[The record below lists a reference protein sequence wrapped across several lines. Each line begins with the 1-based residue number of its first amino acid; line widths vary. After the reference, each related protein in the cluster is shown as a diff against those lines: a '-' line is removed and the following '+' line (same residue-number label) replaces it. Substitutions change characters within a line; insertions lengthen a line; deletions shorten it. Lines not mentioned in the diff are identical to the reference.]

1 VIAKLGPCNTI
12 QHEGSAFSDVIGR
25 KNSMTDSARSGTNGE
40 RELREALEE
49 ARAEN
54 ARLKSRTRFGLVWE
68 NQPEDVEQLM
78 AARLPIL
85 EHKKSLEVPGGLP
98 SDRHHLLI
106 EGDNLHALT
115 VMQATHAESVDVIY
129 IDPPYNTGNDFIYN
143 DTLIDSDHR
152 WRHSAWLS
160 FMEKRLRLAQNLMTD
175 SGLIFISIDDNE
187 QAHLRLLCDAIFGEK
202 NFVAM
207 FVWQKKRKGSH
218 LSKTVRQITEY
229 VICYAKGDTKGIVLD
244 GPPAKADQRQ
254 GLLNRPNP
262 VGELTFPA
270 GTEIGAPDGKFAPTK
285 FGSDALSVEL
295 VTPVHVKGGVSQ
307 SAFTVRGRFKWGQEN
322 LNREIEAGSH
332 FAFSAPRGRGA
343 GWKPTVLKHDQASK
357 LLRPPSL
364 LSKDWSPE
372 VGTNEDGSDE
382 LEAIFGDREVFDFP
396 KPSSLIK
403 YLVRSAASR
412 NPHAVILDFFA
423 GTGTTLHAVANLNA
437 EDGGS
442 RQAILITNNENGICR
457 DITHPRAKAVLTGKW
472 ADGKKRDPLPGSLSF
487 YTTDFLTH
495 RQNRD
500 QAFLDFAA
508 RSADIIAVKEGAH
521 AREVTEAA
529 LTVLRGNGRTV
540 AIVTD
545 SFDEHAGFA
554 AAAGRIAKK
563 GEVRRAYVFTWS
575 DDGVEAEIVEQWKG
589 WEVRPLPAPL
599 LAAIRRR
606 MNQDS
611 GGMK

>member
-1 VIAKLGPCNTI
+1 
-12 QHEGSAFSDVIGR
+12 
-25 KNSMTDSARSGTNGE
+25 MTDSAGSGTNGV

-78 AARLPIL
+78 AARLPVL
-85 EHKKSLEVPGGLP
+85 SHNKRLEVPGGLP
-98 SDRHHLLI
+98 GDRHHLLI

-129 IDPPYNTGNDFIYN
+129 IDPPYNTGNDFTYN

-160 FMEKRLRLAQNLMTD
+160 FMEKRLRLAQTLMTE

-218 LSKTVRQITEY
+218 LSKTVRQLTEY
-229 VICYAKGDTKGIVLD
+229 VLCYARNKSSDLTLS
-244 GPPAKADQRQ
+244 GPPAKAGQRQ
-254 GLLNRPNP
+254 PIVKRVNP
-262 VGELTFPA
+262 VGTLTFPP
-270 GTEIGAPDGKFAPTK
+270 GCDVGAPDGTYKAQA
-285 FGSDALSVEL
+285 FGSGDMKVEL
-295 VTPVHVKGGVSQ
+295 LEPVVVAEGVLKTPAKMRARFTWSQ
-307 SAFTVRGRFKWGQEN
+307 DYLDRQLAAGTTVG
-322 LNREIEAGSH
+322 
-332 FAFSAPRGRGA
+332 FSAPRGRSS
-343 GWKPTVLKHDQASK
+343 GWKPTVLKHDQGSK
-357 LLRPPSL
+357 VLRPPSL

-372 VGTNEDGSDE
+372 VGTNEDGSEE
-382 LEAIFGDREVFDFP
+382 LEAVFGERDVFDFP
-396 KPSSLIK
+396 KPTSLIR
-403 YLVRSAASR
+403 YLVRAAAGA
-412 NPHAVILDFFA
+412 NPDAVVLDFFA
-423 GTGTTLHAVANLNA
+423 GSGTTLHAVADLNS

-472 ADGKKRDPLPGSLSF
+472 ADGEKRDPLPGSLSF
-487 YTTDFLTH
+487 YTTDFLAN
-495 RQNRD
+495 RRNRD

-521 AREVTEAA
+521 AREVADNA

-545 SFDEHAGFA
+545 SFDDHAGFA

-599 LAAIRRR
+599 LSTIRRR